1 MFLLAILLIGLGLVV
16 ALLGTKLF
24 RIILPIIGL
33 VSGLVVGYVGVTEV
47 FGTSVVSST
56 LAIVVA
62 ILVGVLLAILSFVF
76 FDLAVLLYIALIG
89 ASIFTFLGVALGLNK
104 EGFVVFMLAL
114 TGAILFGVWASN
126 ANMSF
131 NLVVALTALT
141 GVAYVLAGFF
151 LIFGE
156 IKLDQLYSN
165 GVLASFVDVIDQS
178 FLWLL
183 VWIGSAVAAMQFQ
196 YRTLVEDFF
205 KTGLEYEP
213 KAVK

>member
-24 RIILPIIGL
+24 RIILPVIGL

-89 ASIFTFLGVALGLNK
+89 ASIFTFLGVALGLN
-104 EGFVVFMLAL
+104 EQGFLVFMLAL
-114 TGAILFGVWASN
+114 SGAILFGVWASK

-156 IKLDQLYSN
+156 IKLDQLYTN
-165 GVLASFVDVIDQS
+165 GVFKSFIDVIDQS